1 MKRGRFTT
9 IATTF
14 AAVLSLLSVS
24 LPSQA
29 GTAGAEVLALASN
42 CALPV
47 VHDKYDGFH
56 IGVPAGWDLSTLGGD
71 ITVSPNLAGP
81 EGDIVYPALL
91 TKGVTAGSV
100 LTGFMGYVQGLV
112 RKSAGVFNYQMRT
125 AANGLPVAS
134 VNEKVSGAL
143 LSGAATV
150 SVLTLK
156 TQMASNEAV
165 VSFYYAPR
173 DSLRADAATLSRIA
187 SCYGPEHATLFEL
200 FNQQPQAPFAFI
212 EPPGWHIG
220 TEGQDDFELENSGD
234 TASATYDFWGPLVQG
249 VNVSQPLSTPAE
261 AIAYWFGKLG
271 FENART
277 LWTVSNATVQYMEF
291 TTTLNGKDLRGL
303 IYMNISSSNGSTA
316 GVFRLALASSPLWDS
331 LNGALIE
338 MAGSIQ
344 HDFSQD
350 LAEIQN
356 VNREWQDFSGQVANF
371 DDTLNNQQLVQDP
384 STGTLYEAPYSS
396 YEQNGPRG
404 PATTCPSAFPANL
417 GSCSTRSNAR
427 DAQPTRA
434 FTTALKVDYALNAAN
449 RAAAYPDSALP
460 VTLDVDAAP
469 APENGSLAHDI
480 AVTLGTRPVS
490 KSIARARRSGYR

>member
-9 IATTF
+9 SATTF

-47 VHDKYDGFH
+47 VHDIYDGFH

-112 RKSAGVFNYQMRT
+112 RKSGGVFNYQMRT

-143 LSGAATV
+143 LSGATTV

-173 DSLRADAATLSRIA
+173 DGLRADATTLSRIA

-200 FNQQPQAPFAFI
+200 FNQQPQAPFAFV

-261 AIAYWFGKLG
+261 AISYWFGKLG
-271 FENART
+271 FKCSDAVDREQRHGAVHGVHDNPQRQGSPWPHLHEHKLGERVDSRGVPLGVGQQPAMGLTQRRAYRNGRLDPARFQPR
-277 LWTVSNATVQYMEF
+277 S
-291 TTTLNGKDLRGL
+291 R
-303 IYMNISSSNGSTA
+303 
-316 GVFRLALASSPLWDS
+316 R
-331 LNGALIE
+331 
-338 MAGSIQ
+338 
-344 HDFSQD
+344 
-350 LAEIQN
+350 
-356 VNREWQDFSGQVANF
+356 
-371 DDTLNNQQLVQDP
+371 DP
-384 STGTLYEAPYSS
+384 KRQS
-396 YEQNGPRG
+396 
-404 PATTCPSAFPANL
+404 
-417 GSCSTRSNAR
+417 
-427 DAQPTRA
+427 
-434 FTTALKVDYALNAAN
+434 
-449 RAAAYPDSALP
+449 
-460 VTLDVDAAP
+460 
-469 APENGSLAHDI
+469 
-480 AVTLGTRPVS
+480 
-490 KSIARARRSGYR
+490 

>member
-9 IATTF
+9 SATTF

-47 VHDKYDGFH
+47 VHDIYDGFH

-112 RKSAGVFNYQMRT
+112 RKSGGVFNYQMRT

-173 DSLRADAATLSRIA
+173 DGLRADATTLSRIA

-200 FNQQPQAPFAFI
+200 FNQQPQAPFAFV

-261 AIAYWFGKLG
+261 AISYWFGKLG

-303 IYMNISSSNGSTA
+303 IYMNISSANGSTA

-344 HDFSQD
+344 HDFSQ
-350 LAEIQN
+350 ISPRSKTSI
-356 VNREWQDFSGQVANF
+356 VSGRISAVKSQ
-371 DDTLNNQQLVQDP
+371 T
-384 STGTLYEAPYSS
+384 STTRSTTSS
-396 YEQNGPRG
+396 WCRIPVPARCTRPRIPHTNKTALGPRLL
-404 PATTCPSAFPANL
+404 PARRLFRPTWAA
-417 GSCSTRSNAR
+417 
-427 DAQPTRA
+427 AQPGRT
-434 FTTALKVDYALNAAN
+434 
-449 RAAAYPDSALP
+449 P
-460 VTLDVDAAP
+460 VMP
-469 APENGSLAHDI
+469 NQ
-480 AVTLGTRPVS
+480 LGLSQRH
-490 KSIARARRSGYR
+490 